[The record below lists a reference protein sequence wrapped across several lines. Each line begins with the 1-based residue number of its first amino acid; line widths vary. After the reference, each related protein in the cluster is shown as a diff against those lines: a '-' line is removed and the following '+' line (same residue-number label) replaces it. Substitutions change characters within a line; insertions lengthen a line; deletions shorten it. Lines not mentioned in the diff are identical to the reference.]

1 MSTSPTQVHG
11 GSGAGRSLPGMES
24 PEDEPVRA
32 ENEAAR
38 LVSTG
43 APSIKSAPKWRN
55 YFFSS
60 VTWVGGLV

>member
-1 MSTSPTQVHG
+1 
-11 GSGAGRSLPGMES
+11 MES